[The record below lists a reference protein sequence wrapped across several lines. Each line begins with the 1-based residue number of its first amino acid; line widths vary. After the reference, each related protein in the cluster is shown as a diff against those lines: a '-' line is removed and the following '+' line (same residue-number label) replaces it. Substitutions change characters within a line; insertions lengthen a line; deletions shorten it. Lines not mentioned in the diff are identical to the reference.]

1 MELTRPTCTVYFD
14 GGCPVCSREIA
25 HYRSR
30 AGAEAIAWVDAA
42 RDDEAALGPGLS
54 RERALARM
62 HVRRADGS
70 LVSGAAAF
78 AALWSGMPQYAWLG
92 RVAAWPPVLA
102 FLEVGYRGFLVARR
116 AWRTEPAA
124 PHAAPAG
131 ESIIADLRTDHAGEA
146 GAVQI
151 YRGILAVARDRALRE
166 FAARHLATERTH
178 LAHIECWLPADE
190 RSRLL
195 PLWRA
200 AGWLTGALPALFG
213 PRAVYATIEAVERF
227 VDAHYAE
234 QIDRLVADAALVEL
248 HDTLVWARGDEIAH
262 RNEAAAAQAGAAG
275 PVLRAWAWVV
285 GAGSKLAVAVSRR
298 V

>member
-1 MELTRPTCTVYFD
+1 MELTQPTCTVYFD
-14 GGCPVCSREIA
+14 GACPVCSREIA

-30 AGAEAIAWVDAA
+30 PGAEAIAWVDAA
-42 RDDEAALGPGLS
+42 HTDEAALGPGLT
-54 RERALARM
+54 RDRALARM
-62 HVRRADGS
+62 HVRQADGT

-78 AALWSGMPQYAWLG
+78 AALWSRMPQYAWLG

-102 FLEVGYRGFLVARR
+102 ILEAGYRGFLVARR
-116 AWRTEPAA
+116 AWRSQPVAPRAA
-124 PHAAPAG
+124 AAGA
-131 ESIIADLRTDHAGEA
+131 SVIADLRSDHAGET

-151 YRGILAVARDRALRE
+151 YRGILAVARDPALRE

-195 PLWRA
+195 PLWRV

-213 PRAVYATIEAVERF
+213 PRAVYATVEAVERF
-227 VDAHYAE
+227 VDAHYAA
-234 QIDRLVADAALVEL
+234 QIDGLVADGALVEL

-262 RNEAAAAQAGAAG
+262 RDEAAAAQGRPQG
-275 PVLRAWAWVV
+275 PVLRAWSWGV
-285 GAGSKLAVAVSRR
+285 GAGSTLAVAVSRR

>member
-1 MELTRPTCTVYFD
+1 MAATQTACTVYFD
-14 GGCPVCSREIA
+14 GACPVCSREIA
-25 HYRSR
+25 HYRRS
-30 AGAEAIAWVDAA
+30 AGAESISWVDAA
-42 RDDEAALGPGLS
+42 ASDPVALGPGLT
-54 RERALARM
+54 REAALARM
-62 HVRRADGS
+62 HVRRHDGS

-78 AALWSGMPQYAWLG
+78 AALWSRMPQYAWLG

-102 FLEVGYRGFLVARR
+102 VLEVGYRGFLVARR
-116 AWRTEPAA
+116 IWRRGPTA
-124 PHAAPAG
+124 PYAAAPA
-131 ESIIADLRTDHAGEA
+131 ESVIADLRTDHAGEV

-151 YRGILAVARDRALRE
+151 YRGILAVARDPALRE

-178 LAHIECWLPADE
+178 LAHIECWLPAEE

-195 PLWRA
+195 PLWRV

-262 RNEAAAAQAGAAG
+262 RDEAAAARGEPAGA
-275 PVLRAWAWVV
+275 VLRAWAWVV
-285 GAGSKLAVAVSRR
+285 GAGSKVAVAVSGR